1 LKRHWLAILTLVV
14 TAAAWG
20 ATFTLIKDI
29 LTKIAPEPFIAWR
42 FTIAGIVLL
51 AVAVHRR
58 SLTRDLVR
66 PALILGVLV
75 FAGYW
80 MQTRGL
86 LFISPS
92 RSAFL
97 TGLYVVM
104 VPFTDALVYRARVPV
119 RAWTSS
125 LVAVAGTAAL
135 IGGFDARPTWG
146 DLLTFGCAVL
156 FAFHVV
162 FSARFSAEHS
172 AIGLAAV
179 QVLFVGLA
187 AIPPAA
193 FAPRPIARADVVV
206 VILFTAIVTT
216 ALAFAALMWGQ
227 ARVSATEA
235 AVILSFEPVAASI
248 TSIGWYGEPVTMAF
262 LVGAALILTAMI
274 VSQLPARPSATMP
287 VDGAHPRHE

>member
-1 LKRHWLAILTLVV
+1 LKRHWLAILTLLF

-29 LTKIAPEPFIAWR
+29 LRKIAPEPFIAWR
-42 FTIAGIVLL
+42 FVIAGIILMF
-51 AVAVHRR
+51 VAVHRR
-58 SLTRDLVR
+58 ALSRDLLR
-66 PALILGVLV
+66 PGIILGLLV

-92 RSAFL
+92 RSAFV
-97 TGLYVVM
+97 TGIYVVM
-104 VPFTDALVYRARVPV
+104 VPFTDAIVYRARVPL
-119 RAWTSS
+119 RAWVSS
-125 LVAVAGTAAL
+125 VLAAVGFAAL
-135 IGGFDARPTWG
+135 VGGFDARPTWG
-146 DLLTFGCAVL
+146 DALTFGCAIL

-162 FSARFSAEHS
+162 FSARFTASHS

-193 FAPRPIARADVVV
+193 FAPRPLMTRDVVI

-227 ARVSATEA
+227 ARVTATEA

-248 TSIGWYGEPVTMAF
+248 TSIGFYGEPVTMPF
-262 LVGAALILTAMI
+262 LAGAALILTAMI
-274 VSQLPARPSATMP
+274 VSQLPATMP

>member
-1 LKRHWLAILTLVV
+1 MKRHWLAIVTLLVI
-14 TAAAWG
+14 AALWG
-20 ATFTLIKDI
+20 ATFSLIKDV
-29 LTKIAPEPFIAWR
+29 LTRIAPEPFIAWR
-42 FTIAGIVLL
+42 FTIAGLVLI
-51 AVAVHRR
+51 AAAAQRR
-58 SLTRDLVR
+58 ALSR
-66 PALILGVLV
+66 PLLRPGIILGVLV

-92 RSAFL
+92 RSAFV

-104 VPFTDALVYRARVPV
+104 VPFTDAIVYRTRIPL

-125 LVAVAGTAAL
+125 VVAVIGFAAMA
-135 IGGFDARPTWG
+135 GGFDARPTWG
-146 DLLTFGCAVL
+146 DFLTFGCAVL

-172 AIGLAAV
+172 PVGLAAV

-193 FAPRPIARADVVV
+193 FAPRPAMSTGVVA

-227 ARVSATEA
+227 AHVTATEA

-248 TSIGWYGEPVTMAF
+248 TSIGWYGEPVTASF
-262 LVGAALILTAMI
+262 VIGAALILAAMTL
-274 VSQLPARPSATMP
+274 SQLGASATMP
-287 VDGAHPRHE
+287 D

>member
-1 LKRHWLAILTLVV
+1 MKRHWLAILTLLV
-14 TAAAWG
+14 TAALWG
-20 ATFTLIKDI
+20 ATFTVIKDV
-29 LTKIAPEPFIAWR
+29 LREIAPEPFIAWR
-42 FTIAGIVLL
+42 FTIAGVVLV

-58 SLTRDLVR
+58 SLSRRLLR
-66 PALILGVLV
+66 PGVVLGLLV

-92 RSAFL
+92 RSAFI

-104 VPFTDALVYRARVPV
+104 VPFIDAIVYRARVPPQ
-119 RAWTSS
+119 AWTGS
-125 LVAVAGTAAL
+125 LLAVIGFAAL
-135 IGGFDARPTWG
+135 MGGFDARPTWG

-156 FAFHVV
+156 FAFHVI
-162 FSARFSAEHS
+162 FSARFSAQHS

-193 FAPRPIARADVVV
+193 FAPRPVASAKVVV
-206 VILFTAIVTT
+206 VVLFTAIVTT

-227 ARVSATEA
+227 ARVTATEA
-235 AVILSFEPVAASI
+235 AVILSFEPVAAAI
-248 TSIGWYGEPVTMAF
+248 TSIGWYGEPVTLPF
-262 LVGAALILTAMI
+262 TIGASLILAAMI
-274 VSQLPARPSATMP
+274 VSQLPARMP